1 MQTNTIK
8 LSDCTTFRMGG
19 SANLFTLETK
29 KDVEE
34 FFWKHNEYVLIGGGS
49 NILVGEGLA
58 KPFVTIK
65 GDKTIV
71 ETCDSTHVYVRA
83 QAGKNW
89 DEFVSET
96 VHARLSG
103 LELLSYIPGTV
114 GAAPVQNVG
123 AYGSEVSDTLVQVTV
138 YDTKKKEWRVLQAA
152 DCVFSYRKSIFQ
164 EHKEYII
171 FDTLWKLSKTLS
183 SAPTYP
189 SLKTYMDEQAMPV
202 SIASLRD
209 AVIAVRKSK
218 LPEIADIPSVGSFFK
233 NPIVAKEVGEML
245 KEKWAKLPLYDAP
258 SGSKKLAAG
267 YLIEE
272 ACKDLGEYKGLTLY
286 EKNKLVVVNRGM
298 VATLEDVDEYTKMI
312 QEKVKELFGVDL
324 VREPETIR

>member
-1 MQTNTIK
+1 
-8 LSDCTTFRMGG
+8 MGG
-19 SANLFTLETK
+19 PAELFILGTK
-29 KDVEE
+29 KDVED
-34 FFWKHNEYVLIGGGS
+34 FFAMHPEYVLIGGGS
-49 NILVGEGLA
+49 NILVGEELA

-65 GDKTIV
+65 ADKTII

-123 AYGSEVSDTLVQVTV
+123 AYGSEVKDTLVQVTV
-138 YDTKKKEWRVLQAA
+138 YDTKLKEWKVLQTSE
-152 DCVFSYRKSIFQ
+152 CNFSYRKSIFQ

-171 FDTLWKLSKTLS
+171 FDTLWRLSKSMS
-183 SAPTYP
+183 STPTYP
-189 SLKTYMDEQAMPV
+189 SLKIYMVENSIPV
-202 SIASLRD
+202 SVALLRD
-209 AVIAVRKSK
+209 AVIAVRRSK
-218 LPEIADIPSVGSFFK
+218 LPEIVDTPSVGSFFK

-245 KEKWAKLPLYDAP
+245 KEKWEKLPVYDAP

-272 ACKDLGEYKGLTLY
+272 ACKDLGEYKGLSLY
-286 EKNKLVVVNRGM
+286 EKNKLVVVNRGK
-298 VATLEDVDEYTKMI
+298 VATLTDVDEYTKMI
-312 QEKVKELFGVDL
+312 QEKVKEVFGVEL
-324 VREPETIR
+324 TREPETLR